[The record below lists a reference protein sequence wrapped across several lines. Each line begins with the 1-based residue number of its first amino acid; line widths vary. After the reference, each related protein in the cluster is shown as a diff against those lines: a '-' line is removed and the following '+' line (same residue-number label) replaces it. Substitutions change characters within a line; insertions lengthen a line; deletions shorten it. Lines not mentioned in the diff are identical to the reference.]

1 MSKESD
7 SPSSDSGAWF
17 QTTHW
22 SVVWRA
28 RHENPAASVEAME
41 KLCRAYWRPLY
52 AFIRRDGCGVED
64 ARDLTQ
70 AFFARLLEKEWLSH
84 LQDQRGKFRS
94 FLLTLLKNFLSDERD
109 RAHALKRGGGQA
121 VIHLD
126 ELEAAE
132 REALEPADGL
142 TPDQEFERC
151 WALALVGR
159 TTRRL
164 RDEYSAHGKR
174 TLFDALKDVQFGER
188 SNPTYRELGE
198 RLGLSEAA
206 IKSAAL
212 RLRRR
217 HAEIVREEIAQTV
230 TSKDEME
237 DEIRHLMA
245 VLGG

>member
-1 MSKESD
+1 
-7 SPSSDSGAWF
+7 
-17 QTTHW
+17 
-22 SVVWRA
+22 
-28 RHENPAASVEAME
+28 ME

-52 AFIRRDGCGVED
+52 AFIRREGHGVED

-109 RAHALKRGGGQA
+109 RENALKRGGGQT
-121 VIHLD
+121 VIPLD
-126 ELEAAE
+126 ELEALE
-132 REALEPADGL
+132 REALEPANAL
-142 TPDQEFERC
+142 TAEQEFERR
-151 WALALVGR
+151 WALALIER
-159 TTRRL
+159 TNQRL
-164 RDEYSAHGKR
+164 HDEYTAGDKR
-174 TLFDALKDVQFGER
+174 TLFEALKDGQFGAR
-188 SNPTYRELGE
+188 GDLTYAELGE

-230 TSKDEME
+230 TSKDELE

>member
-1 MSKESD
+1 MSAEKQ
-7 SPSSDSGAWF
+7 PSATGSAVWF

-28 RHENPAASVEAME
+28 RHQNPAASVEAME
-41 KLCRAYWRPLY
+41 KLCRTYWRPLY
-52 AFIRRDGCGVED
+52 SFIRREGHGVEE

-70 AFFARLLEKEWLSH
+70 AFFARLLEKEWLAH

-109 RAHALKRGGGQA
+109 RANALKRGGGRT

-132 REALEPADGL
+132 REALEPANAL
-142 TPDQEFERC
+142 TAEQEFERR
-151 WALALVGR
+151 WALALIER
-159 TTRRL
+159 THQRL
-164 RDEYSAHGKR
+164 RDEYTAGDKLP
-174 TLFDALKDVQFGER
+174 LFEALKDAQFGGR
-188 SNPTYRELGE
+188 GGLTYAELGS
-198 RLGLSEAA
+198 RLGLSESAL
-206 IKSAAL
+206 KSAAL

-217 HAEIVREEIAQTV
+217 QAEIIREEIAQTV

-237 DEIRHLMA
+237 EEIRHLMA